1 VFEFRDD
8 GVNALNISLDSLDTE
23 FPRLVSVLLIFVG
36 VGLDDDGV
44 SDDIDFGIKDAI
56 REVALLTGL
65 RLRIDEDDIPVMIE
79 VYLYYYTI

>member
-1 VFEFRDD
+1 MFEFRDD

-23 FPRLVSVLLIFVG
+23 FPRLVSVLLMFVG

-65 RLRIDEDDIPVMIE
+65 RLRIDEDDIPVIE
-79 VYLYYYTI
+79 V

>member
-1 VFEFRDD
+1 MFEFRDD

-23 FPRLVSVLLIFVG
+23 FPRLVSVLLMFVG

-65 RLRIDEDDIPVMIE
+65 RLRIDEDDIYRRLK

>member
-23 FPRLVSVLLIFVG
+23 FPRLVSVLLMFVG

-65 RLRIDEDDIPVMIE
+65 RLRIDEDDIYRRLK